1 MANIFTPNTL
11 KGKVALVTGASRGIG
26 AAIASALSQAGARV
40 IGTATTE
47 KGAARITENLIS
59 QGRGA
64 ILDITN
70 TESSLALISDILNQE
85 NTLDIVINN
94 AGITNDNLLARMK
107 ENDWNDVINA
117 NLNGTYR
124 ICKLAL
130 KTMMKQ
136 RYGRI
141 INISSVVG
149 LSGNPGQTNYAAS
162 KAGVIGFTKSLA
174 REVGSRNITANIIAP
189 GLIQTDMTDALTSE
203 QAEKMLAQVPLRR
216 FGQVEEI
223 AAMVVYLASDS
234 ASYITGE
241 TININGG
248 MLMN

>member
-1 MANIFTPNTL
+1 MTNIFVSNVL
-11 KGKVALVTGASRGIG
+11 EGKVALVTGASRGIG
-26 AAIASALSQAGARV
+26 AAIASALAQAGAKV
-40 IGTATTE
+40 IGTATTV
-47 KGAARITENLIS
+47 KGADQISENLKNK
-59 QGRGA
+59 GRGA
-64 ILDITN
+64 VLDITN
-70 TESSLALISDILNQE
+70 TESSIALISDILAKE
-85 NTLDIVINN
+85 EALDIVINN

-107 ENDWNDVINA
+107 ESAWDDVINA

-124 ICKLAL
+124 ICRHVL
-130 KTMMKQ
+130 KPMMKQ

-149 LSGNPGQTNYAAS
+149 LTGNPGQTNYAAS

-174 REVGSRNITANIIAP
+174 KEVGSRNITANVIAP
-189 GLIQTDMTDALTSE
+189 GFIQTDMTDALTSE
-203 QAEKMLAQVPLRR
+203 QVDKMLSQVPLKRL
-216 FGQVEEI
+216 GEAQEI
-223 AAMVVYLASDS
+223 GALVVYLASDS

>member
-26 AAIASALSQAGARV
+26 AAIASALTQAGAKV

-47 KGAARITENLIS
+47 KGAALITENLIS

-70 TESSLALISDILNQE
+70 TESSLALISDILTQE

-107 ENDWNDVINA
+107 ESDWNDVINA

-124 ICKLAL
+124 ICDETAL
-130 KTMMKQ
+130 WKNNK
-136 RYGRI
+136 YI
-141 INISSVVG
+141 ISCW
-149 LSGNPGQTNYAAS
+149 
-162 KAGVIGFTKSLA
+162 
-174 REVGSRNITANIIAP
+174 
-189 GLIQTDMTDALTSE
+189 
-203 QAEKMLAQVPLRR
+203 
-216 FGQVEEI
+216 
-223 AAMVVYLASDS
+223 
-234 ASYITGE
+234 
-241 TININGG
+241 INR
-248 MLMN
+248 

>member
-1 MANIFTPNTL
+1 MTNVFVSNVL
-11 KGKVALVTGASRGIG
+11 EGKVALVTGASRGIG
-26 AAIASALSQAGARV
+26 AAIASALTEAGAKV
-40 IGTATTE
+40 IGTATTV
-47 KGAARITENLIS
+47 KGADQISENLKNK
-59 QGRGA
+59 GRGA
-64 ILDITN
+64 VLDITN
-70 TESSLALISDILNQE
+70 TESSIALISDILAKE
-85 NTLDIVINN
+85 EALDIVINN

-107 ENDWNDVINA
+107 ESAWDDVINA

-124 ICKLAL
+124 ICKHVL

-149 LSGNPGQTNYAAS
+149 LTGNPGQTNYAAS

-174 REVGSRNITANIIAP
+174 KEVGSRNITANVIAP
-189 GLIQTDMTDALTSE
+189 GFIQTDMTDALTSE
-203 QAEKMLAQVPLRR
+203 QVDKMLSQVPLKRL
-216 FGQVEEI
+216 GEAQEI
-223 AAMVVYLASDS
+223 GALVVYLASDS

>member
-149 LSGNPGQTNYAAS
+149 LTGNPGQTNYAAS

-174 REVGSRNITANIIAP
+174 REVSSRDITVNCVAP
-189 GLIQTDMTDALTSE
+189 GFIETEMTKVLPDDVKLRMAENIPMKKFGKPEDVANAVRFLASE
-203 QAEKMLAQVPLRR
+203 QA
-216 FGQVEEI
+216 G
-223 AAMVVYLASDS
+223 
-234 ASYITGE
+234 YITG
-241 TININGG
+241 TVLNVNGG
-248 MLMN
+248 MLMS

>member
-1 MANIFTPNTL
+1 MTNVFVSNVL
-11 KGKVALVTGASRGIG
+11 EGKVALVTGASRGIG
-26 AAIASALSQAGARV
+26 AAIASALAQAGAKV
-40 IGTATTE
+40 IGTATTV
-47 KGAARITENLIS
+47 KGADQIS
-59 QGRGA
+59 EVLKNKGRGA
-64 ILDITN
+64 VLDITN
-70 TESSLALISDILNQE
+70 TESSIALISDILAKE
-85 NTLDIVINN
+85 EALDIVINN

-107 ENDWNDVINA
+107 ESAWDDVINA

-124 ICKLAL
+124 ICKHAL

-149 LSGNPGQTNYAAS
+149 LTGNPGQTNYAAS

-174 REVGSRNITANIIAP
+174 KEVGSRNITANVIAP
-189 GLIQTDMTDALTSE
+189 GFIQTDMTDALTTE
-203 QAEKMLAQVPLRR
+203 QVDKMLSQVPLKRL
-216 FGQVEEI
+216 GEAQEI
-223 AAMVVYLASDS
+223 GALVVYLASDS

>member
-1 MANIFTPNTL
+1 MTNVFVSNVL
-11 KGKVALVTGASRGIG
+11 EGKVALVTGASRGIG
-26 AAIASALSQAGARV
+26 AAIASALAQAGAKV
-40 IGTATTE
+40 IGTATTV
-47 KGAARITENLIS
+47 KGADQIS
-59 QGRGA
+59 EVLKNKGRGA
-64 ILDITN
+64 VLDITN
-70 TESSLALISDILNQE
+70 TESSIALISDILAKE
-85 NTLDIVINN
+85 EALDIVINN

-107 ENDWNDVINA
+107 ESAWDDVINA

-124 ICKLAL
+124 ICKHAL

-149 LSGNPGQTNYAAS
+149 LTGNPGQTNYAAS

-174 REVGSRNITANIIAP
+174 KEVGSRNITANIIAP
-189 GLIQTDMTDALTSE
+189 GFIQTDMTDTLTTE
-203 QAEKMLAQVPLRR
+203 QIDKMLSQVPLKRL
-216 FGQVEEI
+216 GEAQEI
-223 AAMVVYLASDS
+223 GALVVYLASDS

>member
-1 MANIFTPNTL
+1 MTNVFVSNVL
-11 KGKVALVTGASRGIG
+11 EGKVALVTGASRGIG
-26 AAIASALSQAGARV
+26 AAIASALAQAGAKV
-40 IGTATTE
+40 IGTATTV
-47 KGAARITENLIS
+47 KGADQISENLKNK
-59 QGRGA
+59 GRGA
-64 ILDITN
+64 VLDITN
-70 TESSLALISDILNQE
+70 TESSIALISDILAKE
-85 NTLDIVINN
+85 EALDIVINN

-107 ENDWNDVINA
+107 ESAWDDVINA

-124 ICKLAL
+124 ICRHVL
-130 KTMMKQ
+130 KPMMKQ

-149 LSGNPGQTNYAAS
+149 LTGNPGQTNYAAS

-174 REVGSRNITANIIAP
+174 KEVGSRNITANVIAP
-189 GLIQTDMTDALTSE
+189 GFIQTDMTDALTTE
-203 QAEKMLAQVPLRR
+203 QVDKMLSQVPLKRL
-216 FGQVEEI
+216 GEAHEI
-223 AAMVVYLASDS
+223 GALVVYLASDS

>member
-1 MANIFTPNTL
+1 MTNVFVSNVL
-11 KGKVALVTGASRGIG
+11 EGKVALVTGASRGIG
-26 AAIASALSQAGARV
+26 AAIASALAQAGAKV
-40 IGTATTE
+40 IGTATTV
-47 KGAARITENLIS
+47 KGADQISENLKNK
-59 QGRGA
+59 GRGA
-64 ILDITN
+64 VLDITN
-70 TESSLALISDILNQE
+70 TESSIALISDILAKE
-85 NTLDIVINN
+85 EALDIVINN

-107 ENDWNDVINA
+107 ESAWDDVINA

-124 ICKLAL
+124 ICRHVL
-130 KTMMKQ
+130 KPMMKQ

-149 LSGNPGQTNYAAS
+149 LTGNPGQTNYAAS

-174 REVGSRNITANIIAP
+174 KEVGSTNITANVIAP
-189 GLIQTDMTDALTSE
+189 GFIQTDMTDALTSE
-203 QAEKMLAQVPLRR
+203 QVDKMLSQVPLKRL
-216 FGQVEEI
+216 GEAQEI
-223 AAMVVYLASDS
+223 GALVVYLASDS

>member
-1 MANIFTPNTL
+1 MTNIFVSNVL
-11 KGKVALVTGASRGIG
+11 ESKVALVTGASRGIG
-26 AAIASALSQAGARV
+26 AAIASALTEAGAKV
-40 IGTATTE
+40 IGTATTV
-47 KGAARITENLIS
+47 KGADQISENLKNK
-59 QGRGA
+59 GRGA
-64 ILDITN
+64 VLDITN
-70 TESSLALISDILNQE
+70 TESSIALISDILAKE
-85 NTLDIVINN
+85 EALDIVINN

-107 ENDWNDVINA
+107 ESAWDDVINA

-124 ICKLAL
+124 ICKHVL

-149 LSGNPGQTNYAAS
+149 LTGNPGQTNYAAS

-174 REVGSRNITANIIAP
+174 KEVGSRNITANVIAP
-189 GLIQTDMTDALTSE
+189 GFIQTDMTDALTTE
-203 QAEKMLAQVPLRR
+203 QVDKMLSQVPLKRL
-216 FGQVEEI
+216 GEAQEI
-223 AAMVVYLASDS
+223 GALVVYLASDS

>member
-1 MANIFTPNTL
+1 MKN
-11 KGKVALVTGASRGIG
+11 K
-26 AAIASALSQAGARV
+26 
-40 IGTATTE
+40 
-47 KGAARITENLIS
+47 
-59 QGRGA
+59 GRGA
-64 ILDITN
+64 VLDITN
-70 TESSLALISDILNQE
+70 TESSIALISDILAKE
-85 NTLDIVINN
+85 EALDIVINN

-107 ENDWNDVINA
+107 ESAWDDVINA

-124 ICKLAL
+124 ICRHVL
-130 KTMMKQ
+130 KPMMKQ

-149 LSGNPGQTNYAAS
+149 LTGNPGQTNYAAS

-174 REVGSRNITANIIAP
+174 KEVGSRNITANVIAP
-189 GLIQTDMTDALTSE
+189 GFIQTDMTDALTTA
-203 QAEKMLAQVPLRR
+203 QVDKMLSQVPLKRL
-216 FGQVEEI
+216 GEAQEI
-223 AAMVVYLASDS
+223 GALVVYLASDS

>member
-1 MANIFTPNTL
+1 MTNIFVSNVL
-11 KGKVALVTGASRGIG
+11 ESKVALVTGASRGIG
-26 AAIASALSQAGARV
+26 AAIASALTEAGAKV
-40 IGTATTE
+40 IGTATTV
-47 KGAARITENLIS
+47 KGADQISENLKNK
-59 QGRGA
+59 GRGA
-64 ILDITN
+64 VLDITN
-70 TESSLALISDILNQE
+70 TESSIALISDILAKE
-85 NTLDIVINN
+85 EGLDIVINN

-107 ENDWNDVINA
+107 ESAWDDVINA

-124 ICKLAL
+124 ICKHVL

-149 LSGNPGQTNYAAS
+149 LTGNPGQTNYAAS

-174 REVGSRNITANIIAP
+174 KEVGSRNITANVIAP
-189 GLIQTDMTDALTSE
+189 GFIQTDMTDALTTE
-203 QAEKMLAQVPLRR
+203 QVDKMLSQVPLKRL
-216 FGQVEEI
+216 GEAQEI
-223 AAMVVYLASDS
+223 GALVVYLASDS

>member
-1 MANIFTPNTL
+1 MTNIFVSNVL
-11 KGKVALVTGASRGIG
+11 ESKVALVTGASRGIG
-26 AAIASALSQAGARV
+26 AAIASALAQAGAKV
-40 IGTATTE
+40 IGTATTV
-47 KGAARITENLIS
+47 KGADQISENLKNK
-59 QGRGA
+59 GRGA
-64 ILDITN
+64 LLDITN
-70 TESSLALISDILNQE
+70 TESSIALISDILAKE
-85 NTLDIVINN
+85 EALDIVINN

-107 ENDWNDVINA
+107 ESAWDDVINA

-124 ICKLAL
+124 ICRHVL
-130 KTMMKQ
+130 KPMMKQ

-149 LSGNPGQTNYAAS
+149 LTGNPGQTNYAAS

-174 REVGSRNITANIIAP
+174 KEVGSRNITANVIAP
-189 GLIQTDMTDALTSE
+189 GFIQTDMTDALTTE
-203 QAEKMLAQVPLRR
+203 QVDKMLSQVPLKRL
-216 FGQVEEI
+216 GEAQEI
-223 AAMVVYLASDS
+223 GALVVYLASDS

>member
-1 MANIFTPNTL
+1 
-11 KGKVALVTGASRGIG
+11 
-26 AAIASALSQAGARV
+26 
-40 IGTATTE
+40 
-47 KGAARITENLIS
+47 
-59 QGRGA
+59 
-64 ILDITN
+64 
-70 TESSLALISDILNQE
+70 
-85 NTLDIVINN
+85 
-94 AGITNDNLLARMK
+94 MK

-149 LSGNPGQTNYAAS
+149 LTGNPGQTNYAAS

-203 QAEKMLAQVPLRR
+203 QAEKMLAQVPLKR

>member
-47 KGAARITENLIS
+47 KGATRITENLIS

-107 ENDWNDVINA
+107 ESDWNDVINA

-203 QAEKMLAQVPLRR
+203 QAEKMLAQVPLKR

>member
-1 MANIFTPNTL
+1 MANIFTSNTL

-26 AAIASALSQAGARV
+26 AAIASALTQAGAKV

-47 KGAARITENLIS
+47 KGAALITENLIS

-70 TESSLALISDILNQE
+70 TESSLALISDILTQE

-107 ENDWNDVINA
+107 ESDWNDVINA

-149 LSGNPGQTNYAAS
+149 LTGNPGQTNYAAS

-203 QAEKMLAQVPLRR
+203 QAEKMLAQVPLKR

>member
-149 LSGNPGQTNYAAS
+149 LSGHPGQTNYAAS
-162 KAGVIGFTKSLA
+162 KAGVIGLSKSLA
-174 REVGSRNITANIIAP
+174 KECGRYNCRVNSILPGFIATP
-189 GLIQTDMTDALTSE
+189 MTDVVPTDVK
-203 QAEKMLAQVPLRR
+203 EKMV
-216 FGQVEEI
+216 G
-223 AAMVVYLASDS
+223 
-234 ASYITGE
+234 
-241 TININGG
+241 NISMKSRGKA
-248 MLMN
+248 

>member
-26 AAIASALSQAGARV
+26 AAIASALSKAGARV

-47 KGAARITENLIS
+47 KGATRITENLIS

-107 ENDWNDVINA
+107 ESDWNDVINA

-203 QAEKMLAQVPLRR
+203 QAEKMLAQVPLKR